1 MIRGL
6 GNLDL
11 RIESWLRRRG
21 YVNPGVRG
29 LVKSQLYVAT
39 LCSAAALVLF
49 RPWGPAFAAGALLA
63 TVNFFFLAKVI
74 QEIVHVQRGAVAA
87 LLFGF
92 YLRLILTGVALF
104 LLIAWGE
111 VSAVALLAGLT
122 TVVVAIFV
130 WSLFIRGK
138 T

>member
-1 MIRGL
+1 
-6 GNLDL
+6 
-11 RIESWLRRRG
+11 
-21 YVNPGVRG
+21 
-29 LVKSQLYVAT
+29 
-39 LCSAAALVLF
+39 LCSAVALVLF